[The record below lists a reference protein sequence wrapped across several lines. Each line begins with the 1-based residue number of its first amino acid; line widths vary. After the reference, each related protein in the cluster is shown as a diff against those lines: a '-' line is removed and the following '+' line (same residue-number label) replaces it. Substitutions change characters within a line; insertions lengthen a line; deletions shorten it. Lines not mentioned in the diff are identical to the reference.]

1 MSQLV
6 LTADTLSSTTAGA
19 FEYDGRVLYTTP
31 QGAQRGVIPGAQY
44 FRLNADYTPAA
55 TSTSAQGIFGTG
67 SGGAGLGV
75 TLSSNTVYAFE
86 SFFILLKTASST
98 SHTISLS
105 FGGTATVTNI
115 LWETIQGGIN
125 QAVLPVLN
133 DTLAYSIGNS
143 TTATNFSSSTITTAN
158 RIQTAKLFGTVAITT
173 GGTFVPQYTTS
184 ALVGPYNT
192 TAGSYFYIYPI
203 SSGGA
208 NTSVGTWA

>member
-55 TSTSAQGIFGTG
+55 TSTSAQGLFGTG

-86 SFFILLKTASST
+86 SIFILAKTASST
-98 SHTISLS
+98 SHNISLG
-105 FGGTATVTNI
+105 FGGTATVANI
-115 LWETIQGGIN
+115 SYQIYTGGIN
-125 QAVLPVLN
+125 QAALPVLN
-133 DTLAYSIGNS
+133 DTSNYSAIISAAAQAFSGTVS
-143 TTATNFSSSTITTAN
+143 TTN
-158 RIQTAKLFGTVAITT
+158 RIQTSKLFGTVAITT